1 MLRIKDSD
9 EVGKM
14 ENSTKGK
21 KKKKPH
27 IKAYVHKVIVSLTFI
42 GIRPVLATPLHFPF
56 LQLVVETTL

>member
-21 KKKKPH
+21 KKKKKSH
-27 IKAYVHKVIVSLTFI
+27 IL
-42 GIRPVLATPLHFPF
+42 RPMYIKL
-56 LQLVVETTL
+56 

>member
-21 KKKKPH
+21 KKKKSH
-27 IKAYVHKVIVSLTFI
+27 IL
-42 GIRPVLATPLHFPF
+42 RPMYIKL
-56 LQLVVETTL
+56 